1 MGDLFNWD
9 ELQIYTFF
17 FVLVRVT
24 SLLAFL
30 PIFGD
35 RTIPPIVK
43 LLFGL
48 AFSFVVYPVAWSR
61 GVRVDMAVMESTSRT
76 VWAIFS
82 DMAFGMM
89 VGFVARWIFDAAQF
103 AGHFAGTTMG
113 YSMGSI
119 LDPNSETQTVALA
132 HLLYLLTALLFL
144 SLDGHHIYLSAIL
157 ESFRLVPLAGVKLF
171 VHGDSVVRY
180 MIDMSAEV
188 IVLGLKLCAPVLVV
202 LLLINLTFGI
212 LSRAVPQMNILAVSF
227 SVNIVVGLFV
237 VLVSLP
243 SFVSMVGT
251 AFDSYTP
258 ELFRFMRLFGG

>member
-1 MGDLFNWD
+1 MGSLFNWN

-35 RTIPPIVK
+35 RTIPGTVK
-43 LLFGL
+43 ILFGL
-48 AFSFVVYPVAWSR
+48 SFAFVVYPVAWSR
-61 GVRVDMAVMESTSRT
+61 GVRVDMAVLESTSRT

-113 YSMGSI
+113 FSMGSI
-119 LDPNSETQTVALA
+119 LDPNAETQTVALS
-132 HLLYLLTALLFL
+132 HLQYLLTALLFL
-144 SLDGHHIYLSAIL
+144 SLDGHHIYLSVIL
-157 ESFRLVPLAGVKLF
+157 ESLRLVPLAGVKLF
-171 VHGDSVVRY
+171 TNSQSIVTY

-188 IVLGLKLCAPVLVV
+188 IVLGLKLCAPVVV
-202 LLLINLTFGI
+202 VILLINLTFGI
-212 LSRAVPQMNILAVSF
+212 LARAVPQMNILAVSF
-227 SVNIVVGLFV
+227 SVNIVIGLFV
-237 VLVSLP
+237 VLVSMP
-243 SFVSMVGT
+243 SFINMVGS

-258 ELFRFMRLFGG
+258 EIFRFMRLFGG